1 MTLAAPTQNPP
12 LGSGTLKIT
21 PTEEIG
27 IGAAADTATKF
38 LVVSGGSNTY
48 GLRVLKSDGVSQI
61 LVVESNGNV
70 GIGTTAPAAA
80 TLEVN
85 GTIKGSFT
93 GTVSAGNVSNGQFG
107 LNTGGGNYS
116 FPANLSIAT
125 TSATQALTVGGGI
138 KVGDTSTAIPGT
150 IRWTG
155 VYEPDLQVY
164 EGSSWKSL
172 LWFSLGITGWTRN
185 LSGGNYIALTNSG
198 DKVGIG
204 SANPG
209 SKLTVVNGDV
219 YIGSAASGVILRDT
233 LDSSCHR
240 LVVTGDALD
249 LSAAIT
255 CPSQ

>member
-1 MTLAAPTQNPP
+1 MTFAAPTQNPP

-21 PTEEIG
+21 PTNEIG

-38 LVVSGGSNTY
+38 LVISGSSNTY
-48 GLRVLKSDGVSQI
+48 GFRVLKSDGTSQI
-61 LVVESNGNV
+61 LAVESNGNV

-93 GTVSAGNVSNGQFG
+93 GTVSAGNISSGQFG

-116 FPANLSIAT
+116 FPASLSIGT
-125 TSATQALTVGGGI
+125 TTASQTLTVGGGI
-138 KVGDTSTAIPGT
+138 KVGDTASAIPGT

-155 VYEPDLQVY
+155 IYEPDMQIY
-164 EGSSWKSL
+164 DNGWKSI
-172 LWFSLGITGWTRN
+172 LWYSLNATGWTRN

-219 YIGSAASGVILRDT
+219 YVASAGSGVILKDT
-233 LDSSCHR
+233 ITASCYR
-240 LVVTGDALD
+240 LVVTSGALD